1 MRLQD
6 PLSLLAIAMFASLA
20 TAAGGCTP
28 TERVRVGGEAGTSG
42 AAGTSSAGGAGT
54 GAAGT
59 GSSTGVAGMS
69 GASGTGGSSTVPSGV
84 DDGKLF
90 RDAAVL
96 PAVDSTPTV
105 DAGRADAGALP
116 VPTATLRIGGLG
128 LTAVFTQKGADVTMA
143 VTATNCAQGMHVIEI
158 HGGFSCDNSGTQGP
172 VWDGK
177 RGAGIPALTCGA
189 DRRGTMTYTRSG
201 ADPATAWTVGDHATK
216 TDVTLHPAIAS
227 GNCGTFF

>member
-6 PLSLLAIAMFASLA
+6 PLSLLAIAMFAALA
-20 TAAGGCTP
+20 TSGGGCTP
-28 TERVRVGGEAGTSG
+28 TERVRAGGEAGTSG
-42 AAGTSSAGGAGT
+42 AAGTSSAGT

-59 GSSTGVAGMS
+59 GSSTGAAGTW
-69 GASGTGGSSTVPSGV
+69 GAAGTSSVGAPSGV

-96 PAVDSTPTV
+96 PALDSTPAV
-105 DAGRADAGALP
+105 DAGRADPGAP
-116 VPTATLRIGGLG
+116 PMPTATLRIGGLG
-128 LTAVFTQKGADVTMA
+128 LTAVFTQKGPDVTMS

-177 RGAGIPALTCGA
+177 RGAGIPALACGA

-201 ADPATAWTVGDHATK
+201 ADPATAWTVGDHETR

-227 GNCGTFF
+227 GSCGTFF

>member
-1 MRLQD
+1 MRLGD
-6 PLSLLAIAMFASLA
+6 LLAIATLTTLA
-20 TAAGGCTP
+20 ANGACTP
-28 TERVRVGGEAGTSG
+28 TERVSTSGGAGTSG
-42 AAGTSSAGGAGT
+42 AAGTSVTGVAGTSGAAGSSSST

-59 GSSTGVAGMS
+59 SSTG
-69 GASGTGGSSTVPSGV
+69 GSTNIPSGV
-84 DDGKLF
+84 DDGRLF

-105 DAGRADAGALP
+105 DAGRADAAAP
-116 VPTATLRIGGLG
+116 MATATLRIGGLG
-128 LTAVFTQKGADVTMA
+128 LTAVFTQKGTDVTMS

-177 RGAGIPALTCGA
+177 RGAGIPALNCGA
-189 DRRGTMTYTRSG
+189 DRKGTMTYTRSA